1 MGTRIEAPT
10 LKRVRVA
17 TKVVTLVEKVSLRY
31 DMTMKAVHD
40 RDRPCP
46 RYALNV
52 LHVTVTFALFPI
64 TC

>member
-31 DMTMKAVHD
+31 DMAMKAVHD

-46 RYALNV
+46 RYALTV
-52 LHVTVTFALFPI
+52 LHFL
-64 TC
+64 